1 MDPVT
6 AVGLI
11 ASVAQIAEG
20 TIKIAISLTN
30 YFRDV
35 KNAPAR
41 SQELRSEL
49 RTLAAILSVLQET
62 LEVDSKALR
71 TLEHSVDE
79 FQKLLASLSVRIS
92 PERTEGFNKLK
103 WPFSAAENDKILATI
118 ERYKSTFNIALTL
131 NLNHHGCHHHHPVAP
146 SIPAVVTINPSP
158 SEEQE
163 KERPVTSSSAI
174 ELLESSESTLNTST
188 ELFSAEQL
196 HPQYPSSLPPY
207 SQDKPI
213 ASPAPLPSLIPLS
226 NSLKRA
232 PSPSN
237 PPSTLP
243 PFLRTKT
250 STKTSLPLSKL
261 MFSHSTTHQL
271 LKILGSKLKKREVI
285 ELTAISSTGRTIALL
300 TSHKFFIFVSSPTD
314 QISLS
319 CEGDFESKKQFKYAP
334 RNSPLS
340 TQTPKPDKFKM
351 SEFSCVALTDTYL
364 AIGVNGKV
372 LIFTLEGEHAGRWIC
387 SDEIDQAVLEKLQF
401 STDGQ
406 RLLAFMRVEM
416 YQKVRFYSTANFAV
430 SPVGTEKVVRASSS
444 EEVEWEWDR
453 EHSPSDVTFSRNG
466 LMVGICT
473 THCSNLTAE
482 IRVLKCIDS
491 RWQVWGTRKVQV
503 MAPDRRGVGFTGI
516 SLYLPSEYNAN
527 V

>member
-11 ASVAQIAEG
+11 ASVAQITEG

-71 TLEHSVDE
+71 TLEHSVEE
-79 FQKLLASLSVRIS
+79 FQKLLAGLSVRIS
-92 PERTEGFNKLK
+92 PKRTEGFNKLK

-146 SIPAVVTINPSP
+146 SVPAVLTINPTASV
-158 SEEQE
+158 EQE
-163 KERPVTSSSAI
+163 KERPLTRGSAI
-174 ELLESSESTLNTST
+174 ELLASSDSTPNTSI
-188 ELFSAEQL
+188 ELASAEQL
-196 HPQYPSSLPPY
+196 VPQHPSSLPPY
-207 SQDKPI
+207 SQEPMVT
-213 ASPAPLPSLIPLS
+213 STLSPSLIPLS
-226 NSLKRA
+226 NGLKRA
-232 PSPSN
+232 PSTST
-237 PPSTLP
+237 PPTTLP

-250 STKTSLPLSKL
+250 SPKSSLPLSKL

-271 LKILGSKLKKREVI
+271 VKLLGSKLKKREVI
-285 ELTAISSTGRTIALL
+285 ELTAISSTGRTVALL

-314 QISLS
+314 QLSLS
-319 CEGDFESKKQFKYAP
+319 CEGEFESRKLFKYAP
-334 RNSPLS
+334 RNSSLS
-340 TQTPKPDKFKM
+340 TQTPKPDKYKM
-351 SEFSCVALTDTYL
+351 SEFSCVAVTDSYL

-372 LIFTLEGEHAGRWIC
+372 LIFILEGEQAGRWVC
-387 SDEIDQAVLEKLQF
+387 CDEIEQAVLEKLQF

-406 RLLAFMRVEM
+406 RLLAFMRVDM
-416 YQKVRFYSTANFAV
+416 YQKIRFYSTATFVV
-430 SPVGTEKVVRASSS
+430 SPVGNEKVVMASCS
-444 EEVEWEWDR
+444 EEVEWKWDR
-453 EHSPSDVTFSRNG
+453 EHSPSDVAFSRNG

-482 IRVLKCIDS
+482 IRVLKSIDS

-503 MAPDRRGVGFTGI
+503 MASDRRGVGFTGI
-516 SLYLPSEYNAN
+516 SLYVLPDLQY
-527 V
+527 